1 MQDGGSAYRRKVGLY
16 VRLQLY
22 SSAHPLELNSWFV
35 FLSFA
40 TAAAAAVAV
49 AVAAA
54 TATTTP
60 E

>member
-40 TAAAAAVAV
+40 TAAAV

>member
-1 MQDGGSAYRRKVGLY
+1 MQDGSSAYRRKVGLY

-40 TAAAAAVAV
+40 TAAAAV